1 MKKNTFYINL
11 HFILRPI
18 IKVIFPFSVTGV
30 EHLPADKPVVLCLNH
45 TNAVDPVVLA
55 FALPRTYPI
64 RIMAKKQLF
73 SIPGL
78 NWLIRK
84 LGAFPVDRGHNDINA
99 VKSSIGALRDGY
111 SLMIFPEGTR
121 IKDGRRIEPQSGAAM
136 IAIRSGVDMV
146 PVYLSANDRLF
157 RKTRIVIGTP
167 YAPVYTGRK
176 GTAEEYQRNIDEV
189 MDRVY
194 AMGET
199 V

>member
-1 MKKNTFYINL
+1 MKNNFYITL
-11 HFILRPI
+11 HFILKPF
-18 IKVIFPFSVTGV
+18 IKLLFPFSVQGV
-30 EHLPADKPVVLCLNH
+30 EHLRADTPVVLCVNH

-55 FALPRTYPI
+55 FALPRTYRL

-84 LGAFPVDRGHNDINA
+84 LGAFPVDRGNNDIGA
-99 VKSSIGALRDGY
+99 VKISIGALREGY

-121 IKDGRRIEPQSGAAM
+121 VKEGETVEPKSGAAM
-136 IAIRSGVDMV
+136 IAIRSGVEMV
-146 PVYLSANDRLF
+146 PVYISANKRLF
-157 RKTRIVIGTP
+157 RKTRIIIGAP

-176 GTAEEYQRNIDEV
+176 GTAEEYQQNIDEV
-189 MDRVY
+189 MRRVY

>member
-1 MKKNTFYINL
+1 MKNNFYITL
-11 HFILRPI
+11 HFILKPF
-18 IKVIFPFSVTGV
+18 IKLLFPFSVTGV
-30 EHLPADKPVVLCLNH
+30 EHLPADKPVVLCVNH

-55 FALPRTYPI
+55 FALPRTYRL

-84 LGAFPVDRGHNDINA
+84 LGAFPVDRGNNDIGA
-99 VKSSIGALRDGY
+99 VKISIGALREGY

-121 IKDGRRIEPQSGAAM
+121 VKEGETVEPKSGAAM
-136 IAIRSGVDMV
+136 IAIRSGVEMI
-146 PVYLSANDRLF
+146 PVYISANKRLF
-157 RKTRIVIGTP
+157 RKTRIIIGAP

-176 GTAEEYQRNIDEV
+176 GTAEEYQQNIDEV
-189 MDRVY
+189 MRRVY

>member
-1 MKKNTFYINL
+1 MKNTFYMNL
-11 HFILRPI
+11 HFILKPI
-18 IKVIFPFSVTGV
+18 IKVLFPFSIQGV
-30 EHLPADKPVVLCLNH
+30 ENLPTDRPVVLCVNH

-55 FALPRTYPI
+55 FALPRTYRL

-84 LGAFPVDRGHNDINA
+84 LGAFPVDRGNNDIGA
-99 VKSSIGALRDGY
+99 VKNSIGALREGY

-121 IKDGRRIEPQSGAAM
+121 VKEGETVEPKSGAAM
-136 IAIRSGVDMV
+136 IAIRSGVEMV
-146 PVYLSANDRLF
+146 PVYISANKRLF
-157 RKTRIVIGTP
+157 RKTRIIIGAP

-176 GTAEEYQRNIDEV
+176 GTAEEYQQNIDEV
-189 MDRVY
+189 MRRVY

>member
-1 MKKNTFYINL
+1 MKNLFYIRL
-11 HFILRPI
+11 HFLLKPI
-18 IKVIFPFSVTGV
+18 IRVLFPFTVQGV
-30 EHLPADKPVVLCLNH
+30 ENLPEGKPVVLCVNH
-45 TNAVDPVVLA
+45 ANAVDPVVLA
-55 FALPRTYPI
+55 FALPRRYPI

-99 VKSSIGALRDGY
+99 VKYSIGALRDGC

-121 IKDGRRIEPQSGAAM
+121 SKDGQRIEPKSGAAM
-136 IAIRSGVDMV
+136 IAIRSGVEMV
-146 PVYLSANDRLF
+146 PVYISVNQRLF
-157 RKTRIVIGTP
+157 RRTKIVIGTP
-167 YAPVYTGRK
+167 FAPVYTGRK
-176 GTAEEYQRNIDEV
+176 GTAEEYQQNTNEV

-199 V
+199 L

>member
-1 MKKNTFYINL
+1 VKNNFYITL
-11 HFILRPI
+11 HFILKPF
-18 IKVIFPFSVTGV
+18 IKLLFPFTVQGV
-30 EHLPADKPVVLCLNH
+30 EHLPADKPVVLCVNH

-55 FALPRTYPI
+55 FALPRTYRL

-84 LGAFPVDRGHNDINA
+84 LGAFPVDRGNNDIGA
-99 VKSSIGALRDGY
+99 VKISIGALREGY

-121 IKDGRRIEPQSGAAM
+121 VKEGETVEPKSGAAM
-136 IAIRSGVDMV
+136 IAIRSGVEMV
-146 PVYLSANDRLF
+146 PVYISANKRLF
-157 RKTRIVIGTP
+157 RKTRIIIGAP

-176 GTAEEYQRNIDEV
+176 GTAEEYQQNIDEV
-189 MDRVY
+189 MRRVY

>member
-1 MKKNTFYINL
+1 MKNNFYITL
-11 HFILRPI
+11 HFILKPF
-18 IKVIFPFSVTGV
+18 IKLLFPFTVQGA
-30 EHLPADKPVVLCLNH
+30 EHLRADTPVVLCVNH

-55 FALPRTYPI
+55 FALPRTYRL

-84 LGAFPVDRGHNDINA
+84 LGAFPVDRGNNDIGA
-99 VKSSIGALRDGY
+99 VKISIGALREGY

-121 IKDGRRIEPQSGAAM
+121 VKEGETVEPKSGAAM
-136 IAIRSGVDMV
+136 IAIRSGVEMV
-146 PVYLSANDRLF
+146 PVYISANKRLF
-157 RKTRIVIGTP
+157 RKTRIIIGAP

-176 GTAEEYQRNIDEV
+176 GTAEEYQQNIDEV
-189 MDRVY
+189 MRRVY

>member
-1 MKKNTFYINL
+1 MKNSFYITL
-11 HFILRPI
+11 HFILKPFF
-18 IKVIFPFSVTGV
+18 KLLFPFTVQGV
-30 EHLPADKPVVLCLNH
+30 AHLRADTPVVLCVNH

-55 FALPRTYPI
+55 FALPRTYRL

-84 LGAFPVDRGHNDINA
+84 LGAFPVDRGNNDIGA
-99 VKSSIGALRDGY
+99 VKNSIGALREGY

-121 IKDGRRIEPQSGAAM
+121 VKEGETVEPKSGAAM
-136 IAIRSGVDMV
+136 IAIRSGVEMV
-146 PVYLSANDRLF
+146 PVYISANKRLF
-157 RKTRIVIGTP
+157 RKTRIIIGAP

-176 GTAEEYQRNIDEV
+176 GTAEEYQQNIDEV
-189 MDRVY
+189 MRRVY

>member
-1 MKKNTFYINL
+1 MKNNFYITL
-11 HFILRPI
+11 HFILKPF
-18 IKVIFPFSVTGV
+18 IKLLFPFSVTGV
-30 EHLPADKPVVLCLNH
+30 EHLPADKPVVLCVNH

-55 FALPRTYPI
+55 FALPRTYRL

-84 LGAFPVDRGHNDINA
+84 LGAFPVDRGNNDLGA
-99 VKSSIGALRDGY
+99 VKISIGALREGY

-121 IKDGRRIEPQSGAAM
+121 VKEGETVEPKSGAAM
-136 IAIRSGVDMV
+136 IAIRSGVEMI
-146 PVYLSANDRLF
+146 PVYISANKRLF
-157 RKTRIVIGTP
+157 RKTRIIIGAP

-176 GTAEEYQRNIDEV
+176 GTAEEYQQNIDEV
-189 MDRVY
+189 MRRVY

>member
-1 MKKNTFYINL
+1 MKNNFYITL
-11 HFILRPI
+11 HFILKPVM
-18 IKVIFPFSVTGV
+18 KLLFPFSVEGV
-30 EHLPADKPVVLCLNH
+30 EHIPSDRPVVLCVNH
-45 TNAVDPVVLA
+45 SSAVDPVLLA

-84 LGAFPVDRGHNDINA
+84 LGAFPVDRGHNDIGA
-99 VKSSIGALRDGY
+99 VKNSIGALRDGY

-121 IKDGRRIEPQSGAAM
+121 IKDGQRIEPKSGAAM

-146 PVYLSANDRLF
+146 PVYISANDRLF
-157 RKTRIVIGTP
+157 HKTRIVIGVP

>member
-1 MKKNTFYINL
+1 MKNLFYIRL
-11 HFILRPI
+11 HFLLKPI
-18 IKVIFPFSVTGV
+18 IKVLFPFSVQGV
-30 EHLPADKPVVLCLNH
+30 EQLPQDKPVVLCVNH
-45 TNAVDPVVLA
+45 SSAVDPVVLA

-84 LGAFPVDRGHNDINA
+84 LGAFPVDRGHNDIGA
-99 VKSSIGALRDGY
+99 VKNSIGALRDGC

-121 IKDGRRIEPQSGAAM
+121 VKEGEHIEPKSGAAM

-146 PVYLSANDRLF
+146 PVYLSTNKRLF
-157 RKTRIVIGTP
+157 HKTRIVIGAP

-176 GTAEEYQRNIDEV
+176 GTAEEYQRNTDEV
-189 MDRVY
+189 MKRAY

>member
-1 MKKNTFYINL
+1 MKNNFYITL
-11 HFILRPI
+11 HFILKPF
-18 IKVIFPFSVTGV
+18 IKLLFPFTVQGV
-30 EHLPADKPVVLCLNH
+30 EHLRADTPVVLCVNH

-55 FALPRTYPI
+55 FALPRTYRL

-84 LGAFPVDRGHNDINA
+84 LGAFPVDRGNNDIGA
-99 VKSSIGALRDGY
+99 VKISIGALREGY

-121 IKDGRRIEPQSGAAM
+121 VKEGETVEPKSGAAM
-136 IAIRSGVDMV
+136 IAIRSGVEMV
-146 PVYLSANDRLF
+146 PVYISANKRLF
-157 RKTRIVIGTP
+157 RKTRIIIGAP

-176 GTAEEYQRNIDEV
+176 GTAEEYQQNIDEV
-189 MDRVY
+189 MRRVY